1 MLKDKGYINSS
12 NVVLIRVC
20 NKHNNSYKYPQ
31 SLPSLPVSRQYH
43 FQMVYWDILGYTG
56 IYWGILGYT
65 GVYWALP
72 PTRGGGNRGSLPL
85 APSVREPPNKIRF
98 ISHIPV

>member
-56 IYWGILGYT
+56 IYWGILGIAT
-65 GVYWALP
+65 NKGGRQQGQFALGP
-72 PTRGGGNRGSLPL
+72 QCKG
-85 APSVREPPNKIRF
+85 APK
-98 ISHIPV
+98 